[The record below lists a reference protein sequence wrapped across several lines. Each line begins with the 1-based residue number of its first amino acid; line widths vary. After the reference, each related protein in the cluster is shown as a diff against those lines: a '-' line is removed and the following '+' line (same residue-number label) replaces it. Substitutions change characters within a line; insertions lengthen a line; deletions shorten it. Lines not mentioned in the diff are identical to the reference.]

1 MFAAQMRRAVE
12 RAPRADLAR
21 LSTTIW
27 KAWGAGA
34 LPDDEAQGLS
44 DLIAARKALP
54 PPSSPPQRRVGS
66 RPRSPASME
75 RRRSCAA
82 SGFLPPHLQARFTPG
97 ESAALAVAARQVAK
111 HGACTLAL
119 DHLAAIAGV
128 SRATVKRAIRA
139 AEALGIL
146 RVEERRLTAWR
157 NLPHRITVTSREW
170 SAWLAHRRRGV
181 EFNSE
186 PPRIS
191 GRKEG
196 AAYRPQRAAEE
207 GGRGWQ
213 RRERPGREGR
223 NGGWIGE

>member
-1 MFAAQMRRAVE
+1 MSTALLNLLRDAHPERSQGDLLAIIAEIPDRA
-12 RAPRADLAR
+12 
-21 LSTTIW
+21 TQ
-27 KAWGAGA
+27 K
-34 LPDDEAQGLS
+34 
-44 DLIAARKALP
+44 
-54 PPSSPPQRRVGS
+54 PPQRRVGS

-82 SGFLPPHLQARFTPG
+82 SGFLPPPLQARFTLG
-97 ESAALAVAARQVAK
+97 ESAALAVVARQVAK

-146 RVEERRLTAWR
+146 RVEERRVSAWR

-170 SAWLAHRRRGV
+170 AAWLAHRRRGV

-196 AAYRPQRAAEE
+196 APSAQRAAGKE
-207 GGRGWQ
+207 GCPSGAASPRCAQ
-213 RRERPGREGR
+213 ARHLDPRPAES
-223 NGGWIGE
+223 GGSGA